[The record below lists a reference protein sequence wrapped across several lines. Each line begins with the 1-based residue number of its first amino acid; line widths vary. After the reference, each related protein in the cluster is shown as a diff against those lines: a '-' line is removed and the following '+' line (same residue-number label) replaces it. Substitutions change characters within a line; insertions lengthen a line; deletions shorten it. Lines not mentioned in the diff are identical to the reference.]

1 MSESGLQIIDRNV
14 ELTNEWLN
22 EIARSTGGSKQQAY
36 HVLRTGLHVLRD
48 RLTVDEGAHL
58 AAQLPHFIRGIFYE
72 GWRPA
77 ATPTKERS
85 AEAFL
90 DRLRADLPPEI
101 EPRPAAEALF
111 TALKRHC
118 DPGELAH
125 VRETL
130 PKPVAEMLEAA

>member
-58 AAQLPHFIRGIFYE
+58 AA
-72 GWRPA
+72 
-77 ATPTKERS
+77 
-85 AEAFL
+85 
-90 DRLRADLPPEI
+90 
-101 EPRPAAEALF
+101 
-111 TALKRHC
+111 
-118 DPGELAH
+118 DPGDPRVGVLDQQLGALPLLGQSPLALHLLPALERAFPRAPVRLELAG
-125 VRETL
+125 RAAGGQAQEGQQQNETTHGNGG
-130 PKPVAEMLEAA
+130 LEC